1 MSSGELSVRRG
12 QAADLDAIVDLE
24 RGCATTPHWAA
35 SVYAG
40 IVERDVASR
49 RCLFVAEKDG
59 GVVGFAVGAM
69 QADGVGE
76 LESVVVADAARRAGI
91 GRVLCGAVIDWCG
104 AQGAMEI
111 ALEVRAGSVGAIA
124 FYQGLGFVR
133 VGRRARYY
141 NDPEDDAL
149 MMRLRADG
157 QG

>member
-1 MSSGELSVRRG
+1 
-12 QAADLDAIVDLE
+12 
-24 RGCATTPHWAA
+24 
-35 SVYAG
+35 
-40 IVERDVASR
+40 
-49 RCLFVAEKDG
+49 
-59 GVVGFAVGAM
+59 
-69 QADGVGE
+69 
-76 LESVVVADAARRAGI
+76 
-91 GRVLCGAVIDWCG
+91 
-104 AQGAMEI
+104 MEI